1 MSTARTVNAQI
12 SCAGENVFSDLGFGA
27 EEAEHLRIRST
38 LMVALRRIVDDR
50 QLTQA
55 AAATL
60 FAVNQPRVS
69 DLVRGRI
76 DLFSIDMLI
85 KMLARAGVGVSVSLS
100 PLARAISP
108 AHGSRPAPHKTHVA
122 TAAKPA

>member
-1 MSTARTVNAQI
+1 MSTARTVNAQV
-12 SCAGENVFSDLGFGA
+12 SRGGENVFSDLGFAA
-27 EEAEHLRIRST
+27 EEAEHLRIRSS
-38 LMVALRRIVDDR
+38 LMIALRRIVDER
-50 QLTQA
+50 KLTQA

-60 FAVNQPRVS
+60 FAVTQPRVS

-76 DLFSIDMLI
+76 DLFSIDMLV

-100 PLARAISP
+100 PLARAIP
-108 AHGSRPAPHKTHVA
+108 AAHGPRPARYKPHAA